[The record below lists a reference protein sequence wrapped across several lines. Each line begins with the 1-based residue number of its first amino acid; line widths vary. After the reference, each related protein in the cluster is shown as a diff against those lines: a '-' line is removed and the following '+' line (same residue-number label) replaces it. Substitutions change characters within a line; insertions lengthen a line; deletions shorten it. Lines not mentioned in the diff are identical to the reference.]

1 MKYLIGLLIVFFTM
15 FSCKKIT
22 NKSDKINSN
31 QASINNQWNGD
42 KLISDLD
49 FVSQIN
55 TSCLLTSSYF
65 NRSEEEVKQ
74 DNLKCVLS
82 KINFDYSKLDSL
94 KGKKIIGNL
103 NNSLELYIEKTTPK
117 NLENAD
123 IYNQVT
129 LFVKKGEIIMD
140 SMIIYESINYIEA
153 LTVKQFYYYID
164 NNKIFLLNLSEDE
177 SGSSVKDWSEYYINE
192 SGKIKLVKNKKAG
205 NTKIEKKPS
214 QIENAETTKST
225 NLIGS
230 FKIYADAISNNT
242 KEKVSLGYFI
252 TIKSLTKAVLS
263 IDAKYSEDYGCEGE
277 YRLIDEKSILHAK
290 GKCDQDDVD
299 DFYLKYD
306 NGKCFIRSKRFIN
319 QDWLELIRE

>member
-1 MKYLIGLLIVFFTM
+1 MKYLVILMCFFTTL
-15 FSCKKIT
+15 SCKKIT

-49 FVSQIN
+49 FVNQIN
-55 TSCLLTSSYF
+55 ISCLLTSSYF
-65 NRSEEEVKQ
+65 NRSEEEIKQ

-153 LTVKQFYYYID
+153 LTVKQLYYYID

-177 SGSSVKDWSEYYINE
+177 SGSSVKDWSECYVNE

-214 QIENAETTKST
+214 QIENAETTKNT
-225 NLIGS
+225 NLIGN

>member
-1 MKYLIGLLIVFFTM
+1 M

-31 QASINNQWNGD
+31 QVSINNQWNGD

-94 KGKKIIGNL
+94 KGRRIIGNL
-103 NNSLELYIEKTTPK
+103 NNSLDLYIEKTTPR

-129 LFVKKGEIIMD
+129 LFIKKDKIIMD
-140 SMIIYESINYIEA
+140 SIVIYESINYIDA
-153 LTVKQFYYYID
+153 LTVKQLYYYID

-177 SGSSVKDWSEYYINE
+177 SGSSVNDWSEYYVNE
-192 SGKIKLVKNKKAG
+192 SGKIKLVKNKKTD

-214 QIENAETTKST
+214 QIENAETTKNT

-230 FKIYADAISNNT
+230 FKIYADAMSNNT

-277 YRLIDEKSILHAK
+277 YRLIDEKNILHAK

>member
-1 MKYLIGLLIVFFTM
+1 MKYLVILMCFFTT

-129 LFVKKGEIIMD
+129 LFVKK
-140 SMIIYESINYIEA
+140 
-153 LTVKQFYYYID
+153 VK
-164 NNKIFLLNLSEDE
+164 
-177 SGSSVKDWSEYYINE
+177 
-192 SGKIKLVKNKKAG
+192 
-205 NTKIEKKPS
+205 
-214 QIENAETTKST
+214 
-225 NLIGS
+225 
-230 FKIYADAISNNT
+230 
-242 KEKVSLGYFI
+242 
-252 TIKSLTKAVLS
+252 
-263 IDAKYSEDYGCEGE
+263 
-277 YRLIDEKSILHAK
+277 
-290 GKCDQDDVD
+290 
-299 DFYLKYD
+299 
-306 NGKCFIRSKRFIN
+306 
-319 QDWLELIRE
+319 

>member
-1 MKYLIGLLIVFFTM
+1 MKYLVILMCFFTI

-22 NKSDKINSN
+22 NKSDKINSS
-31 QASINNQWNGD
+31 QVSINNQWNGD

-49 FVSQIN
+49 FVNQIN

-65 NRSEEEVKQ
+65 NRSEEEIKQ
-74 DNLKCVLS
+74 DDLKCILS

-103 NNSLELYIEKTTPK
+103 NHNLKIYIEKTTPK
-117 NLENAD
+117 NFENAD

-129 LFVKKGEIIMD
+129 LFVKKDEIIMD
-140 SMIIYESINYIEA
+140 SIVIYESINYIEA
-153 LTVKQFYYYID
+153 LTVKQLYYYID

-177 SGSSVKDWSEYYINE
+177 SGSSVKYWSEYYVNE
-192 SGKIKLVKNKKAG
+192 SGKIKLVKKNKAD
-205 NTKIEKKPS
+205 NTKVEKKSS
-214 QIENAETTKST
+214 QIEDSETTKNT

-252 TIKSLTKAVLS
+252 TIKSLAQAVLS

-290 GKCDQDDVD
+290 GKCDQDDLD

-319 QDWLELIRE
+319 QDWLELTRE